1 MNGPI
6 LWAMEPAPD
15 RAEIGRAVRV
25 LLRLAPDV
33 HAALAARVGVGL
45 NDLLA
50 LDHLSAEPAVGVVE
64 LGRRLGMRSASATVL
79 VDRLVAAGHV
89 RRAPHTTDRR
99 RTVLELTDTAQ
110 ADVWQALAPLVGDLD
125 RLTAKLDD
133 AAAAS
138 VLDFLDGLC
147 DVLADFAANAPDAS
161 TRPAAA
167 RRQAGR

>member
-1 MNGPI
+1 
-6 LWAMEPAPD
+6 MEEPLPV

-33 HAALAARVGVGL
+33 HGALAARVGVGL

-50 LDHLSAEPAVGVVE
+50 LDHLSSQAEPVGVVE

-89 RRAPHTTDRR
+89 RRVPHPTDGR
-99 RTVLELTDTAQ
+99 RTVLELTGEAED
-110 ADVWQALAPLVGDLD
+110 DVWQALLPLIGGLD
-125 RLTAKLDD
+125 GLISGLDD
-133 AAAAS
+133 AAART
-138 VLDFLDGLC
+138 VLDFLRGLC
-147 DVLADFAANAPDAS
+147 GVLADFSAQAPEAATS
-161 TRPAAA
+161 RPAAS

>member
-1 MNGPI
+1 
-6 LWAMEPAPD
+6 MEEPLPV

-50 LDHLSAEPAVGVVE
+50 LDHLSSQTEPVGVVE

-89 RRAPHTTDRR
+89 RRVPHPTDRR
-99 RTVLELTDTAQ
+99 RTVLELTDLAED
-110 ADVWQALAPLVGDLD
+110 DVWQALLPLIGGLD
-125 RLTAKLDD
+125 GLISGLDD
-133 AAAAS
+133 GAART
-138 VLDFLDGLC
+138 VLDFLRGLC
-147 DVLADFAANAPDAS
+147 GVLGDFSARAPEAAS
-161 TRPAAA
+161 RPAAS
-167 RRQAGR
+167 RRQSGR